1 MNTAMSRAEREAFLA
16 ETRVGVFAVDDP
28 GKGPLTVPV
37 WYSYEPGGVIRFV
50 TSGPSRKATLLR
62 AAGRA
67 GFCVQ
72 QETLPYRFVSVEGP
86 ATISAPDFDRDIRAM
101 AVRYL
106 GEAQGNHFVDEYM
119 ATIDEEQVL
128 VTITPESWS
137 SYDSAKMGL

>member
-1 MNTAMSRAEREAFLA
+1 MNTAMTRAEREAFLA
-16 ETRVGVFAVDDP
+16 ETRVGVLAVDDP

-50 TSGPSRKATLLR
+50 TGGPSRKTKLLR

-86 ATISAPDFDRDIRAM
+86 ATISAPDFARDIRAM

-106 GEAQGNHFVDEYM
+106 GEAQGNSFVDEYM